1 MFEEM
6 VVSRLSV
13 KTLFKLIAV
22 GLLISMGIFG
32 AVMGIAGFFGANTV
46 WVNGVN
52 VYGYK
57 ALIMGPVIG
66 ISTAILFTLFLGV
79 MIALGL
85 WIYSKFSTITLV
97 TKS

>member
-1 MFEEM
+1 MVEEM

-13 KTLFKLIAV
+13 KTLFKLIAI

-32 AVMGIAGFFGANTV
+32 VVLGIAGFFGANTIFID
-46 WVNGVN
+46 GVN